1 MPSVHGEFAAI
12 MADKR
17 QHLKMATQY
26 IEIIIQTL
34 NLGAIYTNQVL
45 QHDRLHISVYNS
57 SLWDQQ
63 ILNQIIRF

>member
-17 QHLKMATQY
+17 QHFKVATRY

-45 QHDRLHISVYNS
+45 QHDRLHISVYNGS
-57 SLWDQQ
+57 
-63 ILNQIIRF
+63 

>member
-17 QHLKMATQY
+17 QHFKMATQY
-26 IEIIIQTL
+26 IEIQIIQTL

-45 QHDRLHISVYNS
+45 QHDRLHISVYNGS
-57 SLWDQQ
+57 
-63 ILNQIIRF
+63 